1 MNNCS
6 WKLKSGLILLLFVLL
21 GAVQGCNYNYSR
33 GLELEKEGRFEE
45 ANVYFHR
52 VYTKS
57 PGTDKYREAYL
68 RTADKTTEDLLIRY
82 RKYIKENKYVM
93 AYRRLE
99 QAHALTPSHPRV
111 NEELKKWYMVL
122 LAGKLDLVEMKS
134 MSNQIP
140 LTDQIILE
148 VRLNSPNITRVLK
161 APVDYLTGI
170 FSVEDILYDPPQNLL
185 MLYSINSV
193 GVKLVSN
200 TSKRSKFKKF
210 IDFKTPVLVDVSG
223 RLEGQDNAYSPV
235 DQYFPL
241 ELIKKGNQSRYWF
254 PVRGIRYTLTMDK
267 TAIKV
272 KSSVKQIDF
281 LPQIL
286 YINKQDRRYFLDFG
300 HLQVKQK
307 KIGGM
312 WSYRRAVR
320 KERKYLIDLQK
331 NLLLNPYF
339 YFREGGYP
347 FVIAND

>member
-1 MNNCS
+1 
-6 WKLKSGLILLLFVLL
+6 
-21 GAVQGCNYNYSR
+21 
-33 GLELEKEGRFEE
+33 EKEGRFEE

-57 PGTDKYREAYL
+57 PDTLKYRKAFL

-82 RKYIKENKYVM
+82 DKYIKENKYFM

-99 QAHALTPSHPRV
+99 QAHTLTPDHPRV
-111 NEELKKWYMVL
+111 KEELKKWYMIL

-148 VRLNSPNITRVLK
+148 VRINTPNITRILE

-185 MLYSINSV
+185 MLYSINSI
-193 GVKLVSN
+193 GVKLHSN
-200 TSKRSKFKKF
+200 TSKRSQFKKF
-210 IDFKTPVLVDVSG
+210 IDFKTPVLVDVRGNLDS
-223 RLEGQDNAYSPV
+223 QDNEYSPI

-241 ELIKKGNQSRYWF
+241 EILESSNKKGYWF
-254 PVRGIRYTLTMDK
+254 PARGIRYSLNLDK
-267 TAIKV
+267 SSIRV
-272 KSSVKQIDF
+272 KSSANQIDF

-286 YINKQDRRYFLDFG
+286 YINKQDRRFFLDFG
-300 HLQVKQK
+300 HLQVMQK
-307 KIGGM
+307 KVGGM
-312 WSYRRAVR
+312 WSYRRTVR
-320 KERKYLIDLQK
+320 KEREYLANLK
-331 NLLLNPYF
+331 NNLLLNPYF

-347 FVIAND
+347 FVMVTE